1 MGALTK
7 KRDRLEVIF
16 DILKL
21 ISNNQNS
28 IKPTP
33 LLRQS
38 NLSSSSFLQ
47 YYGDLIQKEL
57 VREIVDKSGGKYITL
72 TDKGFR
78 YLEKYT
84 LILGFIKEFEL

>member
-1 MGALTK
+1 VGALTK